1 MQGAAD
7 ARMTANYEIALAT
20 PDDIPGILTLQEPNL
35 HENGGGLSARQ
46 TADWFRRT
54 MLEMPIIVGRRDGE
68 VVGYLLATSLA
79 AKSHVAIV
87 QSMLR
92 TFPPPPNCYLYGPV
106 CVAATERGNGL
117 AGILYKELCA
127 RLPGRP
133 ALTFVRSDNTPSL
146 RAHRKM
152 GMRELGAFTS
162 EGEAYIAFTYG
173 AGEPKKLK
181 I

>member
-1 MQGAAD
+1 
-7 ARMTANYEIALAT
+7 MTANYEIALAM
-20 PDDIPGILTLQEPNL
+20 PDDIAGIVALQEPNL

-54 MLEMPIIVGRRDGE
+54 MLEMPIIVGRRDGK
-68 VVGYLLATSLA
+68 VVGYVLATSIA

-87 QSMLR
+87 QTMLR

-117 AGILYKELCA
+117 ASILYKELRA

-133 ALTFVRSDNTPSL
+133 ALTFVRSDNGPSL

-152 GMRELGAFTS
+152 GMTELGEFTL

-173 AGEPKKLK
+173 TCEVKNN
-181 I
+181 